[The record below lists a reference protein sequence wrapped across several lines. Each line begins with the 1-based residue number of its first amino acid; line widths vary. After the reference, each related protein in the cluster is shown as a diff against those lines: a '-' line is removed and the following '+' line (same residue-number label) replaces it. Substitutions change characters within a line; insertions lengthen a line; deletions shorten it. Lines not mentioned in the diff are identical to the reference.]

1 MMLDRWSA
9 VTNLSLVT
17 ADYKNICFLSG
28 LLCVRF
34 HELVMRLSK
43 THKLLAV

>member
-1 MMLDRWSA
+1 MMLDRWPA
-9 VTNLSLVT
+9 VTNDKLVT